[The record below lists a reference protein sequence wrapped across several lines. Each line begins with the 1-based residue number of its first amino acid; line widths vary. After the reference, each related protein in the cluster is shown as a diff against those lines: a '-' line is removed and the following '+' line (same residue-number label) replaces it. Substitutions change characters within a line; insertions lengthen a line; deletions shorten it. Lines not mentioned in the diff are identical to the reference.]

1 MVPDESPRSL
11 ASPPYCVA
19 LTQEHRGHGVSTAAY
34 YLGRVLIAQGLR
46 VLLVDLTGR
55 RACLNALF
63 LHGSVK
69 NLVYWAPPISHVQD
83 VTALVERARLE
94 TKGRA
99 DVILFDVD
107 AALLEHSRGFVAGV
121 DYILVVTEAT
131 EAGQQS
137 AERIAERLEDA
148 THPQERVGVC
158 FSRIDAP
165 AAGALPTRTT
175 RKRVPVLGY
184 FPADYLLANGEDY
197 SLKGTEASAPH
208 DTYLYAMLRL
218 GQNLIQTVPL
228 LKVSGLV
235 NAKNSATSTLAPHES
250 QGGPHP

>member
-1 MVPDESPRSL
+1 MVPDESSPSF

-63 LHGSVK
+63 HHGAVK

-83 VTALVERARLE
+83 VSALVERARLE
-94 TKGRA
+94 TRGRA
-99 DVILFDVD
+99 DVILLDVD
-107 AALLEHSRGFVAGV
+107 AALLEHSGGFTAGV
-121 DYILVVTEAT
+121 DYVLVITEAT
-131 EAGQQS
+131 DTGQQS
-137 AERIAERLEDA
+137 AERIAERLDDA
-148 THPQERVGVC
+148 AHPQGQVGVC

-165 AAGALPTRTT
+165 AAGALPTKT
-175 RKRVPVLGY
+175 KGKWIPVLGY

-197 SLKGTEASAPH
+197 SLKGSEASAPH

-218 GQNLIQTVPL
+218 GQNLIQAVPL
-228 LKVSGLV
+228 VKVSGLV
-235 NAKNSATSTLAPHES
+235 NAKNGANSSLAPRES
-250 QGGPHP
+250 TGGSTP

>member
-1 MVPDESPRSL
+1 MILDKSSGSF

-63 LHGSVK
+63 HHGSVK

-83 VTALVERARLE
+83 VTALVERARFE
-94 TKGRA
+94 TRGRA
-99 DVILFDVD
+99 DVILLDVD
-107 AALLEHSRGFVAGV
+107 SALLEHSGGFVAGV

-131 EAGQQS
+131 ETGQQS
-137 AERIAERLEDA
+137 AERIADRLADPA
-148 THPQERVGVC
+148 PPQGRVGVC

-165 AAGALPTRTT
+165 AAGALPTKTN
-175 RKRVPVLGY
+175 RKSVPVLGY

-218 GQNLIQTVPL
+218 GQSLIQAVPL

-235 NAKNSATSTLAPHES
+235 NAKNSSLAPRES
-250 QGGPHP
+250 PGGSHP